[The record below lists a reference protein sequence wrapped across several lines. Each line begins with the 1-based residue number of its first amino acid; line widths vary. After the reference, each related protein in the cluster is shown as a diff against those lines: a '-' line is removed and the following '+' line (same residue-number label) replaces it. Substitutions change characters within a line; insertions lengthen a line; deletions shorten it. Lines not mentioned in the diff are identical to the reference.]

1 MAAPAQAQVRPGMA
15 GNIARL
21 VARPPFRLLWRV
33 RISGVDTI
41 PAGGAIIAANH
52 QSVIDSF
59 FLGLYLPRPIVFIGK
74 AEYLDSWKTRYLFP
88 ALGMIPID
96 RSGGTSSVPALDA
109 GARLLEEGRLLGV
122 YPEGT
127 RSRSGRL
134 HKGRTGIARLA
145 FRTGVPVV
153 PVGIVGTRSIQPPDV
168 AFPRPFMHAELRI
181 GRPVGPE
188 SYSDRIPLSL
198 GLRAMTDD
206 VMFAIRELSG
216 LTYDP
221 TYAER
226 EWPASDGGA
235 RGEAKISAGVM
246 GDDRPLASD
255 ALGAETTVTG
265 RAAAVA

>member
-1 MAAPAQAQVRPGMA
+1 MRPGLA
-15 GNIARL
+15 GDVARC
-21 VARPPFRLLWRV
+21 VARPVFGLLWRV
-33 RISGVDTI
+33 RVSGVGNI

-59 FLGLYLPRPIVFIGK
+59 FLGVHLPRPVVFIGK

-96 RSGGTSSVPALDA
+96 RSGGTSSAPALDF
-109 GARLLEEGRLLGV
+109 GADLLEEGRLLGV

-127 RSRSGRL
+127 RSRTGRL

-153 PVGIVGTRSIQPPDV
+153 PVGIVGTRAIQPPDV
-168 AFPRPFMHAELRI
+168 ACPRPFMRAELRI
-181 GRPVGPE
+181 GRPVSPGG
-188 SYSDRIPLSL
+188 YVDRVPRSL

-216 LTYDP
+216 LEYDP
-221 TYAER
+221 TYADR
-226 EWPASDGGA
+226 QWPGADGSA
-235 RGEAKISAGVM
+235 RGLGGISAGVM
-246 GDDRPLASD
+246 GDDRPTARE

-265 RAAAVA
+265 RTAAVA